1 MDKQLRLAGVEVPRI
16 GLGTNRLTPEKTDFI
31 RAAIEAGVR
40 HIDTARLY
48 QGGAS
53 EEAIGAAG
61 VPDDVLVAT
70 KGGYNDGSPATL
82 HAEIEQSLKAL
93 KADAIGLYY
102 LHKVDPAVPLEE
114 SLGAI
119 KEHVDKGEIRY
130 VGVSNFDYEQVQRAR
145 TVVDVA
151 AVQNHYNQDVRGDDE
166 LIDRLAGEGTVYVPY
181 FPLKAGSGTNAEKL
195 RWLLE
200 RSSNLLPIPGTLSLE
215 HLREN
220 LAALD

>member
-1 MDKQLRLAGVEVPRI
+1 VNKLLLAGVEVPRI
-16 GLGTNRLTPEKTDFI
+16 GLGTNRLTPENTDFI
-31 RAAIEAGVR
+31 RAAVEAGVR

-48 QGGAS
+48 QGGTS

-61 VPDDVLVAT
+61 LPDDVLVAT
-70 KGGYNDGSPATL
+70 KGGYHDGSPANL

-93 KADAIGLYY
+93 KTDAIGLYY
-102 LHKVDPAVPLEE
+102 LHKIHPGTPLED

-119 KEHVDKGEIRY
+119 KEHVDKGDILH
-130 VGVSNFDYEQVQRAR
+130 VGISNANREQVERAR
-145 TVVDVA
+145 AVVDIA
-151 AVQNHYNQDVRGDDE
+151 AVQNHYNRAERGDDA
-166 LIDRLAGEGTVYVPY
+166 LIDQLAAEGTVFVPFY
-181 FPLKAGSGTNAEKL
+181 PLKGGDGTNAEKL

-200 RSSNLLPIPGTLSLE
+200 RSPNILPIPGTLNLE